1 MLLYSCFISSY
12 NMSFLECQGFI
23 GLVLQGKKRKGIGHN
38 VSLDCMVESKGSKKI
53 KVSKRVW
60 YTPNTTGLEEK
71 DGTDGGVEGSV
82 DQDSQTT
89 QRKCT
94 SSVSG
99 THGQGIGPRWGKPRR
114 TEVGLESQNDPQR
127 DA

>member
-1 MLLYSCFISSY
+1 MVSRVACPRSAWITCTGILLF
-12 NMSFLECQGFI
+12 
-23 GLVLQGKKRKGIGHN
+23 
-38 VSLDCMVESKGSKKI
+38 KGSKKI